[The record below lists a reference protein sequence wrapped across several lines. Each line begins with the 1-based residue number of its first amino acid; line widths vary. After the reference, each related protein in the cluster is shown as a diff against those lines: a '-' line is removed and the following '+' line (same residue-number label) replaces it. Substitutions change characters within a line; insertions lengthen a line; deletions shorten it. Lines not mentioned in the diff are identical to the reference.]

1 MGLYDDRLSELSE
14 PRHGRRVAQ
23 RRSSSLRPSAGRP
36 TAPVARISEAAT
48 KPQSLLFD
56 RASGW
61 TVNKSKTWAKSHGY
75 KHGSVDVTDQ
85 YIRLRQ
91 FDPKGFKIKRT
102 VPFGRGIRAVVAREE
117 SMLTTTAR
125 EAPRRHR
132 ASKKKKA
139 TSSKRPRRHAK
150 KVTAVA
156 TRRRHRKVK
165 AAKRS
170 SHMMEASK
178 KRRTKRRPARASE
191 AWKGDSAGHAKAARK
206 GHRRS
211 KARKSRKAGRRRS
224 KKTRETMY
232 AAAPKRRRH
241 AKRRTREPMVME
253 AKRSRRR
260 SHRNSEAKRSGRGN
274 AMGPAEFGI
283 AIVSAGLGFVLAD
296 GLDRMLATYDPTAK
310 DKPTDKFTSDGA
322 GTLANTLNVAA
333 APSWQRVV
341 ASIAVTAAP
350 AVGSMYI
357 KNPMLKS
364 SAEGLAIGAG
374 VSLFKTL
381 WSNVLMP
388 MLVGKD
394 TSVDALK
401 KSYIARLYPAEVA
414 ARINSRKT
422 NDAGA
427 AVTPQMAVSSTG
439 SGALSAPPE
448 QQMYYPPT
456 AGVGAPTPDVG
467 PFALAGSSDYPSAA
481 EALRNAAGVGAS
493 ASGGLLPTVQ
503 HQWGTGGSA
512 AGGILP
518 TAAQAMG
525 TGGSAAG
532 GILPTA
538 AQAMGMGAAYMPGPP
553 PGPGPG
559 PNIERGSDPAAC
571 GCIGDDNQFL
581 GFVGDEAAD
590 GTLASST
597 M

>member
-1 MGLYDDRLSELSE
+1 
-14 PRHGRRVAQ
+14 
-23 RRSSSLRPSAGRP
+23 
-36 TAPVARISEAAT
+36 
-48 KPQSLLFD
+48 
-56 RASGW
+56 
-61 TVNKSKTWAKSHGY
+61 
-75 KHGSVDVTDQ
+75 
-85 YIRLRQ
+85 
-91 FDPKGFKIKRT
+91 
-102 VPFGRGIRAVVAREE
+102 
-117 SMLTTTAR
+117 
-125 EAPRRHR
+125 
-132 ASKKKKA
+132 
-139 TSSKRPRRHAK
+139 
-150 KVTAVA
+150 
-156 TRRRHRKVK
+156 
-165 AAKRS
+165 
-170 SHMMEASK
+170 MEASK

-206 GHRRS
+206 GHKRS

-253 AKRSRRR
+253 AKRTKRR
-260 SHRNSEAKRSGRGN
+260 SHRNSEAKRSGRGS

-310 DKPTDKFTSDGA
+310 ELPTDKFTSSGA

-448 QQMYYPPT
+448 QQMYYPPA
-456 AGVGAPTPDVG
+456 AGVGEPADVG

-481 EALRNAAGVGAS
+481 EALRSQAGMGD
-493 ASGGLLPTVQ
+493 LPTVQ
-503 HQWGTGGSA
+503 HTWGTGGSA

-590 GTLASST
+590 GTLAS

>member
-1 MGLYDDRLSELSE
+1 
-14 PRHGRRVAQ
+14 
-23 RRSSSLRPSAGRP
+23 
-36 TAPVARISEAAT
+36 
-48 KPQSLLFD
+48 
-56 RASGW
+56 
-61 TVNKSKTWAKSHGY
+61 
-75 KHGSVDVTDQ
+75 
-85 YIRLRQ
+85 
-91 FDPKGFKIKRT
+91 
-102 VPFGRGIRAVVAREE
+102 
-117 SMLTTTAR
+117 
-125 EAPRRHR
+125 
-132 ASKKKKA
+132 
-139 TSSKRPRRHAK
+139 
-150 KVTAVA
+150 
-156 TRRRHRKVK
+156 
-165 AAKRS
+165 
-170 SHMMEASK
+170 MEASK
-178 KRRTKRRPARASE
+178 KRRAKRRPARASE

-206 GHRRS
+206 GHKRS
-211 KARKSRKAGRRRS
+211 KARKARKAGRRRS

-381 WSNVLMP
+381 WNNVLMP

-394 TSVDALK
+394 TSVPALQ
-401 KSYIARLYPAEVA
+401 KSYVARLYPAEVA
-414 ARINSRKT
+414 ARINSRKI
-422 NDAGA
+422 NDAGT
-427 AVTPQMAVSSTG
+427 AVTPLMNVASTG

-456 AGVGAPTPDVG
+456 AGVGEQMYYPPAAGVGAPADVG

-493 ASGGLLPTVQ
+493 ASGGPLPTVQGSWGTAGSASGGLLPTV
-503 HQWGTGGSA
+503 
-512 AGGILP
+512 
-518 TAAQAMG
+518 AQAMG

-590 GTLASST
+590 GTLASSSMT
-597 M
+597 